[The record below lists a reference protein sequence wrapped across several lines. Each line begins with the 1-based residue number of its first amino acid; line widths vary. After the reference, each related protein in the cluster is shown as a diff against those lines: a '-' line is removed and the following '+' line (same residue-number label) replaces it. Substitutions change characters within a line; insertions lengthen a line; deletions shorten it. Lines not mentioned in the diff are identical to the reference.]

1 MYSEENTFEDIM
13 NRALERVSDDTDK
26 REGSVIYDAL
36 SPIAAE
42 LAQAYIVIDG
52 IIDLVFPD
60 TSVDEFLDR
69 LVEQMGLSRNPATKA
84 IRKGIFYDEDQNK
97 MSIDIGTKFSID
109 ELEYIVIEEI
119 KDYNGKTVLGEY
131 KLECSTAGTIGNQP
145 LGILL
150 PLEYNIKNL
159 GIAQLTDILI
169 PGEDE
174 EDDESLRKRYY
185 EQANEKSFAGNIAD
199 YRKRTKEIEG
209 VGAVKVIPV
218 WNGGGTVKLIILNS
232 EYNKASSVL
241 IEKVQQEIC
250 PNKEPF
256 GLGIAPI
263 GHIVTVTTT
272 EEFTINVSTKIQYTE
287 GASIATVKP
296 VIEEKLK
303 EYFFNLRAKWEEAE
317 STVVRTSQIES
328 IILNI
333 EGVLDISQ
341 TTMNGSALNIQLDK
355 EKIPILGEVNI
366 I

>member
-1 MYSEENTFEDIM
+1 MYSEENTFDDIM
-13 NRALERVSDDTDK
+13 NRALERVDDNIDK

-60 TSVDEFLDR
+60 TSVSEFLDR
-69 LVEQMGLSRNPATKA
+69 LVEQMGLSRNPATKS
-84 IRKGIFYDEDQNK
+84 IRKGVFYDEEQNK

-109 ELEYIVIEEI
+109 ELEYIVTEEI
-119 KDYNGKTVLGEY
+119 EIGEY
-131 KLECSTAGTIGNQP
+131 KLECSTPGTIGNEPQ
-145 LGILL
+145 GILL
-150 PLEYNIKNL
+150 PVEYNVKNL

-174 EDDESLRKRYY
+174 ETDEALRARYY

-218 WNGGGTVKLIILNS
+218 WNGGGTVKLIILDS
-232 EYNKASSVL
+232 DYNVASSVL
-241 IEKVQQEIC
+241 INDVQQEIC
-250 PNKEPF
+250 PNKEPS

-263 GHIVTVTTT
+263 GHIVTVTTPN
-272 EEFTINVSTKIQYTE
+272 EFVIDVSTSIQYTE
-287 GASIATVKP
+287 GASIDTVKP
-296 VIEEKLK
+296 IIQQQLEK
-303 EYFFNLRAKWEEAE
+303 YFLELRTKWEEAE
-317 STVVRTSQIES
+317 TTVVRTSQIES

-333 EGVLDISQ
+333 EGVLDISH